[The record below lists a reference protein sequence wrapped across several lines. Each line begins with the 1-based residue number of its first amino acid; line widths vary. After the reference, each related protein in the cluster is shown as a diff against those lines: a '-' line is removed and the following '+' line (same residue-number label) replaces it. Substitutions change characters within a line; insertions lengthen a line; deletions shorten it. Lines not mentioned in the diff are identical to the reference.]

1 MKKITPNI
9 DLQNSIQRDRILESR
24 DFYKGKSFRYSE
36 WRQGHTYYNDE
47 WYTDFVSYEGV
58 LLACQAT
65 HPAVEAPEIL
75 RDSNN
80 NPYGVKSSVWSFVM
94 AGTPGPKGQV
104 YVPNYNA
111 ETGELTWELSNT
123 ADEIKPVNIKGKDA
137 IQPEFKVETNT
148 KTGLSHLI
156 QYIGSERTDLGEIR
170 ASAIRFA
177 RTLPPNPEDYRGQ
190 ILILETSNGT
200 DYNEY
205 LEYIAVKHGDGE
217 DYAWELVGG
226 DAINNEDLNEIKQ
239 SLNNVIKIDNVLE
252 TSDIEIKKDKD
263 GNMSLKL
270 KEDIKP
276 V

>member
-94 AGTPGPKGQV
+94 AGMPGPKGQV
-104 YVPNYNA
+104 YVPYYD
-111 ETGELTWELSNT
+111 ETHNELTWKLQDHVDETPIVIKNKNT
-123 ADEIKPVNIKGKDA
+123 
-137 IQPEFKVETNT
+137 
-148 KTGLSHLI
+148 L
-156 QYIGSERTDLGEIR
+156 
-170 ASAIRFA
+170 IRFA
-177 RTLPPNPEDYRGQ
+177 NELPPNPKDYQGQ
-190 ILILETSNGT
+190 ILILDMDDETSTHNK
-200 DYNEY
+200 Y
-205 LEYIAVKHGDGE
+205 LEYVAVRHGDE
-217 DYAWELVGG
+217 DDYSWELIGG
-226 DAINNEDLNEIKQ
+226 DSIDLNKIQ
-239 SLNNVIKIDNVLE
+239 DTLIDAVSTNSDIKIE
-252 TSDIEIKKDKD
+252 KDKD